1 MNSKEFTQAISE
13 LKDCHKLTPTERAY
27 LKDIH
32 AQIAEH
38 EQTIKESRKRI
49 EDIKATA
56 YYRVSGRMLDSEEA
70 EVSKLKES
78 IRLAEIAVKH
88 LNAAKP
94 YYADEY
100 QSLVS
105 QKEKALAVYLRA
117 VDAFRQADDAVQT
130 ARKGYIFDEII
141 EAEKAALIA
150 KQTVE
155 AAEAG
160 YNEACKLVSEYQP
173 AWEKV
178 ADNIRDQITE
188 TAAAEVFKLF
198 SKVAEVLETGLKQM
212 DTLHTEESK
221 FNISNKDNTELQY
234 HFDCHWMLLLQNEIT
249 DYLKKADR

>member
-1 MNSKEFTQAISE
+1 MNNKEFTQALSE
-13 LKDCHKLTPTERAY
+13 LKDCHKLTPTEKAY
-27 LKDIH
+27 LKNID

-38 EQTIKESRKRI
+38 EQTINESRKRI
-49 EDIKATA
+49 KDIKTKA

-78 IRLAEIAVKH
+78 IRLAETAVEH

-94 YYADEY
+94 FYADEY

-105 QKEKALAVYLRA
+105 QKEKAHAVYLRA

-130 ARKGYIFDEII
+130 ARKGYSFDEII

-150 KQTVE
+150 KQT
-155 AAEAG
+155 AEVAEKA
-160 YNEACKLVSEYQP
+160 YNEACKLVIEYQP
-173 AWEKV
+173 TWEKV

-188 TAAAEVFKLF
+188 TAAAEVSKLF

-212 DTLHTEESK
+212 DTLHAEEST
-221 FNISNKDNTELQY
+221 FNINKDALWLQY
-234 HFDCHWMLLLQNEIT
+234 HFDCEWMLRLQNEIT